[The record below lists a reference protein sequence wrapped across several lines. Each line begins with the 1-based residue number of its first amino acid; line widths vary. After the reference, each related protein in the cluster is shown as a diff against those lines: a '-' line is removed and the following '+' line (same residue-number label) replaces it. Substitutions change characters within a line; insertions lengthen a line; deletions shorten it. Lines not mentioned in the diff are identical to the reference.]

1 MKSLFSVTNL
11 TVGIPAKEI
20 LHGVS
25 TSFQPSRV
33 TVIMGPNGS
42 GKSTF
47 TQGVM
52 GNPEYVV
59 TGAMEF
65 EGTDITVMTTEERAR
80 LGIFLAFQ
88 SPLAIPGVSVMNV
101 LRAALSEKTKEGEK
115 KVDALSLLKE
125 VKAHAAALHIPET
138 LLSRG
143 VNDGFSGGERKK
155 MEILQALVLKP
166 KFAMFDEIDTGLD
179 VDALKLVAEGIDT
192 LRKNG
197 TGVLVITHYNRILK
211 YLTPDEIIILVDGKI
226 AHTGGP
232 ELSREIE
239 ENGYSKY
246 QNLDK

>member
-1 MKSLFSVTNL
+1 MTSLFSVTDL
-11 TVGIPAKEI
+11 TVGIGSKEI
-20 LHGVS
+20 LHSVS
-25 TSFQPSRV
+25 TSFQQSKV

-47 TQGVM
+47 TQGIM
-52 GNPEYVV
+52 GNPEYEVS
-59 TGAMEF
+59 GSLAF
-65 EGTDITVMTTEERAR
+65 EGTDITTLSTEERAR

-101 LRAALSEKTKEGEK
+101 LRAALSEKTKAGEK
-115 KVDALSLLKE
+115 FDALSLLKE
-125 VKAHAAALHIPET
+125 VKAHAAALHIPEA

-143 VNDGFSGGERKK
+143 INDGFSGGERKK

-179 VDALKLVAEGIDT
+179 VDALKLVAGGIDT

-232 ELSREIE
+232 ELSRQIE
-239 ENGYSKY
+239 ESGYSKY
-246 QNLDK
+246 QVLDK